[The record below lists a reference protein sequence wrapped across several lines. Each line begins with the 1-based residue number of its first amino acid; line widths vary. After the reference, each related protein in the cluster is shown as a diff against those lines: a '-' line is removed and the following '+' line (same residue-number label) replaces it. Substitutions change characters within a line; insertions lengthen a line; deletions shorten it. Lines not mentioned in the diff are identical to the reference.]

1 MSKGGIF
8 GWKRENLFVNERYI
22 ASDASSSPPLE
33 NQSDKTQKSP
43 LANAGASLSNP
54 NDAALANR
62 TNNARESTLK
72 GFTPEHQLLASL
84 VTGGKQAGDAAP
96 PGPEFPLKAAYNPE
110 TPYQTK
116 EGKPTQRGE
125 ELQKEAKQLIQ
136 AVAKPDGSLSL
147 RDHGKILDAIAHNKE
162 LSEADKW
169 YLYKQVCKQEA
180 TGRDEHGKLIPGT
193 HATRVLFDSEKP
205 TGLPESGK
213 GDVVR
218 HIVID
223 PTDDSYH
230 GGLVYGGSSWR
241 AGYMSGES
249 GIEFHE
255 RVEKPLVN
263 FTRGQGLG
271 SDPGDEQA
279 SYRQLK
285 ALRAMQ
291 QGGFNAYAKS
301 WNEGFGK

>member
-1 MSKGGIF
+1 MT
-8 GWKRENLFVNERYI
+8 
-22 ASDASSSPPLE
+22 
-33 NQSDKTQKSP
+33 KTP
-43 LANAGASLSNP
+43 LARAGASLSNP
-54 NDAALANR
+54 KDAALAYP
-62 TNNARESTLK
+62 TNTSRDHTLS
-72 GFTPEHQLLASL
+72 GFTPEDQLLAHFDRG
-84 VTGGKQAGDAAP
+84 TRQTGDASP
-96 PGPEFPLKAAYNPE
+96 PDPEFPLKAAYNPE

-125 ELQKEAKQLIQ
+125 ELQKEAQQLIRG
-136 AVAKPDGSLSL
+136 VAKPDGSLSL
-147 RDHGKILDAIAHNKE
+147 RDHGKIMEDIAQDKK

-180 TGRDEHGKLIPGT
+180 LGRDEHGKLIPGT

-218 HIVID
+218 HIIID
-223 PTDDSYH
+223 PTNDSYH
-230 GGLVYGGSSWR
+230 GGLVYGSSSWR

-249 GIEFHE
+249 GINFHE

-263 FTRGQGLG
+263 FARGQGFG

-279 SYRQLK
+279 SLRQLK
-285 ALRAMQ
+285 ALTAMQ
-291 QGGFNAYAKS
+291 QGGFDAYAKS